1 MVITEVVWVVHWKS
15 SWDSCATTSCTI
27 FGSER
32 ATELGTSPV
41 GVECVG
47 WRQAMYILTSSSI
60 ERGQPGC
67 ISGHQSI
74 EPQLANVK
82 AGIKTRSRE
91 ATICLFLRLVL
102 LKLTILRNATNSFQ
116 EYQTSLLFSHEYP
129 FLCLCNLLFPLGVQ
143 VTPWSH
149 ALWLYI
155 SALSSTEPH
164 VDYHHLLFNFFGSNT
179 IS

>member
-1 MVITEVVWVVHWKS
+1 MEVHDFVNVSAKMKMKAPMVITEVVWVVETSLHWES
-15 SWDSCATTSCTI
+15 SWDPCATTSCTI

-74 EPQLANVK
+74 EPQLANVR

-91 ATICLFLRLVL
+91 ATICLFLRL
-102 LKLTILRNATNSFQ
+102 
-116 EYQTSLLFSHEYP
+116 
-129 FLCLCNLLFPLGVQ
+129 G
-143 VTPWSH
+143 
-149 ALWLYI
+149 
-155 SALSSTEPH
+155 H
-164 VDYHHLLFNFFGSNT
+164 VEINHP
-179 IS
+179 